1 MKGQRPIGV
10 GVVGLG
16 FMGRTH
22 VEAYRSADRAG
33 FKNRL
38 VAVCDTDPERREGLS
53 MQGGN
58 VTQGSGAER
67 LFDPALVRGHA
78 ELDALLSDEAVELVS
93 ICTHTRTHVDFAVR
107 ALRAGKHVLVEKPLA
122 LSAAAMEPLVRA
134 AAESDRLC
142 MPAHCMRFWPG
153 WDWLAERVR
162 GGTFGA
168 PRSVALR
175 RLGSRPDWSAVYADD
190 EASGGALVDM
200 HLHDADFVR
209 FAFGEPR
216 SVLAGGHLQH
226 VTALYRFAGPPAH
239 ASAEGG
245 WDHSGGFPFRM
256 AYLAVFEEATLEYD
270 LARESVLT
278 LQRGG
283 AREAVELAPLSG
295 YDVEVRHLLAAIAE
309 GRRELCV
316 TVDDA
321 LATARLLDAER
332 ESLRTGGAVRLR

>member
-1 MKGQRPIGV
+1 MKGRRPIGV

-22 VEAYRSADRAG
+22 VEAYRAANKAG

-38 VAVCDTDPERREGLS
+38 VGVCDTDPQRRAGRA

-58 VTQGSGAER
+58 VTQGSGAEL
-67 LFDPALVRGHA
+67 LFDPALVRGYA
-78 ELDALLSDEAVELVS
+78 ELDALLADEAVELVS

-107 ALRAGKHVLVEKPLA
+107 ALRAGKHVLVEKPIA
-122 LSAAAMEPLVRA
+122 LTAAAMEPLVRA
-134 AAESDRLC
+134 ASETDRLC
-142 MPAHCMRFWPG
+142 LPAHCMRFWPG

-162 GGTFGA
+162 AGTFGA
-168 PRSVALR
+168 PRSVVLR
-175 RLGSRPDWSAVYADD
+175 RLGSRPDWSATYADD
-190 EASGGALVDM
+190 AATGGALVDL

-216 SVLAGGHLQH
+216 SVFAGGTLHH
-226 VTALYRFAGPPAH
+226 VTALYRFAGTPAH
-239 ASAEGG
+239 AAAEGG

-256 AYLAVFEEATLEYD
+256 AYLAGFEEATVEYD
-270 LARESVLT
+270 LTRDPVLSV
-278 LQRGG
+278 QRGG
-283 AREAVELAPLSG
+283 AREAVELEPSSG
-295 YDVEVRHLLAAIAE
+295 YDGEVRHVLAWIAE
-309 GRRELCV
+309 GRSDLRV

-332 ESLRTGGAVRLR
+332 ESLRTGSAVKLR

>member
-1 MKGQRPIGV
+1 MKRPRPIGV

-22 VEAYRSADRAG
+22 VEAYRSADKAG

-38 VAVCDTDPERREGLS
+38 VAVCDTDAERRSGRA

-58 VTQGSGAER
+58 VTKGSGAEL

-78 ELDALLSDEAVELVS
+78 LLDELLADEAVELVS
-93 ICTHTRTHVDFAVR
+93 ICTHTRSHVDFAVR

-134 AAESDRLC
+134 ASESDRLC
-142 MPAHCMRFWPG
+142 LPAHCMRFWPG

-162 GGTFGA
+162 EGTFGA

-175 RLGSRPDWSAVYADD
+175 RLGSRPDWSATYTDD
-190 EASGGALVDM
+190 DATGGALVDM

-216 SVLAGGHLQH
+216 SVLAAGSIHHL
-226 VTALYRFAGPPAH
+226 TALYRFSGAPAH
-239 ASAEGG
+239 AAAEGG
-245 WDHSGGFPFRM
+245 WDHGGGFPFRM
-256 AYLAVFEEATLEYD
+256 AYLAAFDEATVEYD
-270 LARESVLT
+270 LARDPVLT
-278 LQRGG
+278 VLRGG
-283 AREAVELAPLSG
+283 KREAIALGSISG
-295 YDVEVRHLLAAIAE
+295 YDGEVRHLLAAIAE
-309 GRRELCV
+309 GRSDLRV
-316 TVDDA
+316 TVEDA

-332 ESLRTGGAVRLR
+332 ESLRTGASVKLR